1 MNQDNLHRFSERWKL
16 GQLVRNEGKASLGV
30 TVHQVLQQQQQQQQQ
45 REEQEC
51 QHQKRKKK
59 EKKKGKKKGKPEGWH
74 SRRHQFPPEL
84 GGGRGSQPNPT
95 RTQRNKDHQ
104 AKREEKARAAGK
116 PTRSELRGP
125 KRIAYAASCESNA
138 A

>member
-30 TVHQVLQQQQQQQQQ
+30 TVHQVLQQQQQQQQ

-51 QHQKRKKK
+51 QHQKR
-59 EKKKGKKKGKPEGWH
+59 EKKGKPEGWH

-95 RTQRNKDHQ
+95 RTQRNKDHK